1 MKSTFAGAPHGRDYS
16 EGVVQRRLH
25 MLVIAACCLAG
36 VAIVQNYRRRA
47 EPPPITAA
55 SQPPAAE
62 TPTETSLLSVPV
74 EQSPHD
80 LHDCIALVEESQS
93 ALRNV
98 NDYTALFT
106 KTERINGRLRKQVM
120 DMKLREDPFSIYL
133 LYESKKERGRQ
144 AVYVQGCFDN
154 TLVVRDVGLRAAL
167 GTMHLGLKNPLVT
180 CENRYPVTDLGIANL
195 VDISFNIW
203 QRESKVPGVQA
214 VVSIAPNSRHGDR
227 ECCEVMVTH
236 QHRDPQIEYQK
247 SHLFFDNQTKLPI
260 HVERY
265 GWAAHEGE
273 EPPLMEEYDYANV
286 KLNVGLAD
294 ADFDPAH
301 YGF

>member
-1 MKSTFAGAPHGRDYS
+1 MKSTLTGAPQGRGY
-16 EGVVQRRLH
+16 GRGPLRFRL
-25 MLVIAACCLAG
+25 LALLAAGCALAG
-36 VAIVQNYRRRA
+36 VAIAQNCRFPA
-47 EPPPITAA
+47 EDPPTTPTLPA
-55 SQPPAAE
+55 AAE
-62 TPTETSLLSVPV
+62 TAGVTPLLSVPV
-74 EQSPHD
+74 EQAPHD
-80 LHDCIALVEESQS
+80 LQDCITLVEESQS

-98 NDYTALFT
+98 KDYTALFT

-120 DMKLREDPFSIYL
+120 DMKLREAPFSIYL

-144 AVYVQGCFDN
+144 AVYVHGEHDN
-154 TLVVRDVGLRAAL
+154 SLVVRDVGLRAAL

-195 VDISFNIW
+195 TDISLAIW
-203 QRESKVPGVQA
+203 QRESKVPGVRA
-214 VVSIAPNSRHGDR
+214 DVTIAPNARHGDR
-227 ECCEVMVTH
+227 QCCEVMVTH
-236 QHRDPQIEYQK
+236 RHRDPQIEYQK
-247 SHLFFDNQTKLPI
+247 SHLYFDNETKLPI

-294 ADFDPAH
+294 ADFDPAQ